1 MEDDN
6 GEEKPIAS
14 TERLALSSE
23 RGRLLYD
30 GDRVYLGSLDD
41 SVSRHPWEG
50 YRPSLRYL
58 NRRLVD
64 SVLFGAPIGVRIGN
78 LLFQD
83 QYLPALL
90 QPEKSP
96 LAELAKVGFV
106 QLQMNSDSINE
117 SIAHRVLSGTQSAI
131 AMKEKHYWY
140 HGSPSFE
147 ALALLDKALTPGVG
161 KLRYSPDFNR
171 YFRAIMQESAGAGTP
186 AFQQVY
192 AKWIE
197 RPETGPDG
205 RTRNHFEQDARDV
218 LGDARQVREAM
229 WVANAANHY
238 AYGLQFVGAG
248 RAAPMVETT
257 QFDRHAEVCATQH
270 ALPTEHAE
278 ELLAKAGLSDPLNVA
293 LSVISVPPGA
303 YDPANAALL
312 ASLARS
318 TLPSA
323 DGPFDEKLWLRFRLA
338 KEGLTL
344 AICRYLAN
352 PREQEIRP
360 VQDHALA
367 FNDALG
373 QAFGPP
379 RDRSIGM
386 YCRILARRTAQE
398 GPEAFAQQTV
408 GAIAGAA
415 IGNVPGFVIG
425 VALPILG
432 VRLVRAF
439 ESLIKLGRGPDNPV
453 DVGDEGEDPARAG
466 ERLARSAFLRYG
478 SYVGV
483 RTLNQEKAMRFRAM
497 LTAD

>member
-1 MEDDN
+1 MQDDN
-6 GEEKPIAS
+6 EAEKPIAS
-14 TERLALSSE
+14 TERMALSSE
-23 RGRLLYD
+23 RGRLLYG

-90 QPEKSP
+90 EPHRSP
-96 LAELAKVGFV
+96 LVELAKVGFV
-106 QLQMNSDSINE
+106 QLQMNSDTIND
-117 SIAHRVLSGTQSAI
+117 SIAARVGSKTQSAI
-131 AMKEKHYWY
+131 SMKEKHFWY

-147 ALALLDKALTPGVG
+147 ALASLDKALVPGVG
-161 KLRYSPDFNR
+161 KLRYSPSFNS
-171 YFRAIMQESAGAGTP
+171 YFRAIMQESAASGTP
-186 AFQQVY
+186 AFQQVH
-192 AKWIE
+192 AQWIE

-205 RTRNHFEQDARDV
+205 RTRNHFEQDARHI
-218 LGDARQVREAM
+218 LGDERKIREAM

-238 AYGLQFVGAG
+238 AYSLQFVGNG
-248 RAAPMVETT
+248 SGAPMVETT
-257 QFDRHAEVCATQH
+257 QFDRHAEVCATRH

-278 ELLAKAGLSDPLNVA
+278 ELLAKANLSDPLNFA

-303 YDPANAALL
+303 YDPANAAIL
-312 ASLARS
+312 ANLARGA
-318 TLPSA
+318 PPPVDA
-323 DGPFDEKLWLRFRLA
+323 PFDENVWRRFTLA
-338 KEGLTL
+338 KAGLTL
-344 AICRYLAN
+344 AICNYLEN
-352 PREQEIRP
+352 PQEQEIRP

-373 QAFGPP
+373 LAFGRPN
-379 RDRSIGM
+379 DRSIGM
-386 YCRILARRTAQE
+386 YCRILARRTVQE
-398 GPEAFAQQTV
+398 GPEALAQQ
-408 GAIAGAA
+408 AAGAA
-415 IGNVPGFVIG
+415 AGYALGNIPGFVIG

-439 ESLIKLGRGPDNPV
+439 DSLVRLGRSPDNPV
-453 DVGDEGEDPARAG
+453 DVGDEGEDRARTG

-483 RTLNQEKAMRFRAM
+483 RTLNPEKAMRFRTM

>member
-1 MEDDN
+1 M
-6 GEEKPIAS
+6 
-14 TERLALSSE
+14 
-23 RGRLLYD
+23 
-30 GDRVYLGSLDD
+30 
-41 SVSRHPWEG
+41 
-50 YRPSLRYL
+50 
-58 NRRLVD
+58 
-64 SVLFGAPIGVRIGN
+64 LFGAPIGVRIGN

-83 QYLPALL
+83 QYIPALL
-90 QPEKSP
+90 QPETSP
-96 LAELAKVGFV
+96 LTELAKVGFV
-106 QLQMNSDSINE
+106 QLQMNSDTITN
-117 SIAHRVLSGTQSAI
+117 SIAARIQSKTQSAI
-131 AMKEKHYWY
+131 AMKEKHSWY
-140 HGSPSFE
+140 HGTPSFN
-147 ALALLDKALTPGVG
+147 ALESLDKALTPGVG

-171 YFRAIMQESAGAGTP
+171 YFRAIMRESAGAGTP

-205 RTRNHFEQDARDV
+205 RTRNHFEQDAHQI
-218 LGDARQVREAM
+218 LSDARQVREAM

-238 AYGLQFVGAG
+238 AYGLQFVGSG
-248 RAAPMVETT
+248 GAAPMVETT
-257 QFDRHAEVCATQH
+257 QFDRHAEVCATRH

-278 ELLAKAGLSDPLNVA
+278 ELLAKASLSDPLNVA

-312 ASLARS
+312 ANLARS
-318 TLPSA
+318 APPIA
-323 DGPFDEKLWLRFRLA
+323 DGPFDEKSWRRFRLA
-338 KEGLTL
+338 KAGLTL
-344 AICRYLAN
+344 AICNYLEN
-352 PREQEIRP
+352 PQDQEIRP
-360 VQDHALA
+360 VQDQARA
-367 FNDALG
+367 FNDALS
-373 QAFGPP
+373 QAFGRP

-386 YCRILARRTAQE
+386 YCRILARRTVQE
-398 GPEAFAQQTV
+398 GPEAFAQHTA

-439 ESLIKLGRGPDNPV
+439 ESLVKLGRGPDNPV

-466 ERLARSAFLRYG
+466 ERLARSVFLRYG